1 MILLSQTDRGGGL
14 MKVGIIG
21 TGRMGKILAQRMAA
35 QHEVYLYDADSA
47 AACQLAG
54 QLQVGAACSLADLE
68 AATVVLAVP
77 DAAVKGCIEELQQ
90 QGKPRNVF
98 SVATNISREILAGM
112 AGPTL
117 QCLNVKIIGHAGEM
131 SRGARPVIVAD
142 NIDPQLAELACQLFA
157 PVGTVL
163 VAEAD
168 LVKTIN
174 SVATEEALKAAV
186 AIEQALCAA
195 GIDDPA
201 MITGAL
207 SVVAPGVL
215 KAYAEDDLGPFARGI
230 VCALREGGLP

>member
-1 MILLSQTDRGGGL
+1 
-14 MKVGIIG
+14 MKAGIIG
-21 TGRMGKILAQRMAA
+21 AGRMGKILAQRLAT
-35 QHEVYLYDADSA
+35 QHDVFLYDADPA
-47 AACQLAG
+47 AA
-54 QLQVGAACSLADLE
+54 E
-68 AATVVLAVP
+68 AAAQALGLRAAANLAEEAADALVLAVP
-77 DAAVKGCIEELQQ
+77 DAAVNPCIEMLLAQQ
-90 QGKPRNVF
+90 TTAMVF
-98 SVATNISREILAGM
+98 SVATNISREILAEM

-131 SRGARPVIVAD
+131 GRGGQPVVVAD
-142 NIDPQLAELACQLFA
+142 DCNPQLAELACQLFA

-186 AIEQALCAA
+186 AIEQALRAA
-195 GIDDPA
+195 GIDAPA
-201 MITGAL
+201 LLDGAL

-230 VCALREGGLP
+230 VSALRDKTVAG

>member
-1 MILLSQTDRGGGL
+1 

-21 TGRMGKILAQRMAA
+21 IGRMGKILAQRMA
-35 QHEVYLYDADSA
+35 QRQEVFLYDADQA
-47 AACQLAG
+47 AAEAVAQALELQAAASLAG
-54 QLQVGAACSLADLE
+54 ESADAL
-68 AATVVLAVP
+68 VLAVP
-77 DAAVKGCIEELQQ
+77 DAAVKPCIDMLLAQQ
-90 QGKPRNVF
+90 TTAMVF
-98 SVATNISREILAGM
+98 SVATNISREKLAEM

-131 SRGARPVIVAD
+131 SRGVRPVIVAD
-142 NIDPQLAELACQLFA
+142 NIDPILAELACQLFA
-157 PVGTVL
+157 SVGTVL

-201 MITGAL
+201 MIGGAL

>member
-1 MILLSQTDRGGGL
+1 

-21 TGRMGKILAQRMAA
+21 TGRMGRILAQRMAA
-35 QHEVYLYDADSA
+35 QHEVCLYDADPVA
-47 AACQLAG
+47 ARQLAG
-54 QLQVGAACSLADLE
+54 QLQVQSVGSLEELDTAS
-68 AATVVLAVP
+68 VVLAVP
-77 DAAVKGCIEELQQ
+77 DGAVKCCIEELQRQ
-90 QGKPRNVF
+90 TKMQHVF
-98 SVATNISREILAGM
+98 SVATNISREILAEM
-112 AGPTL
+112 AGTSL
-117 QCLNVKIIGHAGEM
+117 RCLNVKIIGHAGEM
-131 SRGARPVIVAD
+131 GRGGQPVIVAD
-142 NIDPQLAELACQLFA
+142 DCNPQLAELACQLFA

-186 AIEQALCAA
+186 AIEQALRAA

-201 MITGAL
+201 MLDGAL

-230 VCALREGGLP
+230 VSALRDKTVAG

>member
-1 MILLSQTDRGGGL
+1 M
-14 MKVGIIG
+14 
-21 TGRMGKILAQRMAA
+21 GRILAERMAT
-35 QHEVYLYDADSA
+35 QHEVSLYDADSE
-47 AACQLAG
+47 AACRLAG
-54 QLQVGAACSLADLE
+54 QLQVGAACSLAELD

-77 DAAVKGCIEELQQ
+77 DAAVKGCIEELQR
-90 QGKPRNVF
+90 QGETRHVF
-98 SVATNISREILAGM
+98 SVATNISREILAEM

-174 SVATEEALKAAV
+174 SLATQEALKAAV

-195 GIDDPA
+195 GIDDPT
-201 MITGAL
+201 MIGGAL
-207 SVVAPGVL
+207 SQVAPGVL

-230 VCALREGGLP
+230 VCALREGGSA

>member
-1 MILLSQTDRGGGL
+1 

-21 TGRMGKILAQRMAA
+21 TGRMGRILAQQMST
-35 QHEVYLYDADSA
+35 QHEVCLYDADPA
-47 AACQLAG
+47 AARQLAT
-54 QLQVGAACSLADLE
+54 QLQVQSAGSLAELD
-68 AATVVLAVP
+68 AAAVVLAVP
-77 DAAVKGCIEELQQ
+77 DAAVKACIEELQQ
-90 QGKPRNVF
+90 QTKIQHVF
-98 SVATNISREILAGM
+98 SVATNISREILAEM

-142 NIDPQLAELACQLFA
+142 NSDPQLAEMACQLFA
-157 PVGTVL
+157 PAGTVL

-186 AIEQALCAA
+186 AIEQALCAS

-201 MITGAL
+201 MIAGAL

-215 KAYAEDDLGPFARGI
+215 KAYDEDDLGPFARGI